1 MAIIKDKT
9 VCVKQKATLIKAG
22 WTKCADKPDYVTK
35 KLDTTNY
42 ETKEVLCYYDG
53 ASHNDY
59 YYKAK
64 TVSAKK
70 WKCNGSGPCVEELY
84 DPSIMGVTWFSTKA
98 DCEAATACS
107 STTPPGPSNKCA
119 SYRECT
125 DNYSKCCKDP
135 GASYNNPNT
144 NGDIYKV
151 QSCLGSR
158 LKLDSFFGPKTLKAL
173 QDAGYG
179 SIFSK
184 EDVDVICKSSDPNND
199 NNNENNEVIEAGRGS
214 EKYWQDLIDTNQVY
228 PYGIVEEIK
237 TRDFP
242 SGVFVYIIKT
252 ELNNSENRL
261 RLDDLRLNPDSYDY
275 WALFPIKSNR
285 RSGALQKWGYETR
298 YGEKRIILTTD
309 PNLKYWEPDEKRT
322 YLDLY
327 ESLKKQLTLKE
338 QRFFGDDNNNQNNN
352 NNNQNNNNNN
362 QNNNNNNNQNNNNYE
377 IDYDKLC
384 EYVNPRREETIEIL
398 ESLRDFKVL
407 GIAVVNKNGKKQLQ
421 DVIDQLNSV
430 DCKKA
435 CDAETLKI
443 LADGKAMIKDK
454 LENDPN
460 AKYVKGKL
468 DRLLVLIGEIESEC
482 KRISNEQN
490 NNNNNNNNQNNNNNN
505 NQNNNN
511 NNNNNNN
518 QGGDSDLRTM
528 FGFDKKYSA
537 KVALKKTQ
545 DENATS
551 YLGEGTIQNAID
563 NSGAKSEYFA
573 KFNELLE
580 SEGLSDLKLR
590 FPNTDEYMAAE
601 VAGEIITEENMMAI
615 YPSKN
620 EKLSDNYQK
629 NTFGD
634 YLDTACN
641 LPIYAL
647 KGQERSTQE
656 QGSTCP
662 YTDEQ
667 LTKML
672 VRHIYNGLAEGGQK
686 ANNKTKKALC
696 TCAYQDRFKGVKI
709 TMDDFKKYA
718 SGITRKERPF
728 NLLNRSLGF
737 RDIKKLMNGDT
748 VGGRQLTQSFRL
760 YGFGTSKCAGSMSES
775 RLKSNINSLLTE
787 AVVAKRKERTRE
799 VIVEDL
805 LKIIKG
811 F

>member
-1 MAIIKDKT
+1 MALKK
-9 VCVKQKATLIKAG
+9 G
-22 WTKCADKPDYVTK
+22 KCDAHRSALLAKGYKETNK
-35 KLDTTNY
+35 KGTHD
-42 ETKEVLCYYDG
+42 
-53 ASHNDY
+53 A
-59 YYKAK
+59 A
-64 TVSAKK
+64 VSAGGTSGGAIECEKGGGTITYYFYK
-70 WKCNGSGPCVEELY
+70 ESSTPATNRWKCNGSGPCVKDSSGTY
-84 DPSIMGVTWFSTKA
+84 NSKA
-98 DCEAATACS
+98 ECETATACDS
-107 STTPPGPSNKCA
+107 SFTPPPSTTTYSVCPGP
-119 SYRECT
+119 T
-125 DNYSKCCKDP
+125 YSKGCKDS
-135 GASYNNPNT
+135 GAPNPN
-144 NGDIYKV
+144 GIIYKV
-151 QSCLGSR
+151 QGCIGT
-158 LKLDSFFGPKTLKAL
+158 KQDSLFGPKTLKAL
-173 QDAGYG
+173 QGAGHG
-179 SIFSK
+179 STFSD
-184 EDVDVICKSSDPNND
+184 EDFDVICKSSDPNND

-214 EKYWQDLIDTNQVY
+214 EKYWQELIDTNQVY

-285 RSGALQKWGYETR
+285 SSGALQKWGYETR

-352 NNNQNNNNNN
+352 NQNNNNQNNNNQNNNNNN
-362 QNNNNNNNQNNNNYE
+362 NNNQNNNNQNNNNNNNNNQNNNNYE

-384 EYVNPRREETIEIL
+384 KYVNPRREETIEIL

-407 GIAVVNKNGKKQLQ
+407 GVAVVNKEGKKQLQ
-421 DVIDQLNSV
+421 DVIDQLNTV

-490 NNNNNNNNQNNNNNN
+490 NNNNNNQ
-505 NQNNNN
+505 
-511 NNNNNNN
+511 NNNNNN

-634 YLDTACN
+634 YLDTTCN

-647 KGQERSTQE
+647 KGQERDAQE

-662 YTDEQ
+662 YTDKQ

-672 VRHIYNGLAEGGQK
+672 VTHIYNGLAEGGQK

-709 TMDDFKKYA
+709 TMDDFEKYA

-737 RDIKKLMNGDT
+737 RDIKKLMNGDK
-748 VGGRQLTQSFRL
+748 VSGRQLTQSFRL